1 MLVAIFI
8 KKKCIFVIFC
18 KFKKRNPRAVGKN
31 RRILDRNVLVTPVGN
46 KVGNAIERR
55 PYVLYSLIGERPNG
69 GHSMEG
75 VGFIEF
81 DATKRHISS
90 DLV

>member
-1 MLVAIFI
+1 M
-8 KKKCIFVIFC
+8 
-18 KFKKRNPRAVGKN
+18 
-31 RRILDRNVLVTPVGN
+31 GN

-55 PYVLYSLIGERPNG
+55 PSVLYSLIGEMPTR

-81 DATKRHISS
+81 DATKRWISS
-90 DLV
+90 DSV